1 VFPKELNE
9 FISTSNIV
17 KKEFLPGHDV
27 SLVHSG
33 KEFFDLLVKLI
44 DNSNSSVHFQTYIFD
59 DDITGN
65 LIADALKRAAFRGVK
80 IHLLLDGVGSYSLTR
95 EFIDR
100 LEATGVEFRFFSK
113 LPWHGITQAGRRL
126 HHKVVV
132 VDQSLALIGGINI
145 ANKYNDVDGKAWL
158 DYALLVK
165 GPIVRQAEIICKQL
179 SSRRFYKF
187 PKEKIQ
193 KIGEGGVEVRLMQ
206 NDWFRR
212 KNEISAGYK
221 TSLKDAKEEIIIVAS
236 YFIPSPRLLRILVS
250 ASKKGR
256 LIKIV
261 LSGQSDVALMRSAMY
276 FLYRKLLL
284 NNVRIFE
291 YKASVLH
298 AKVCVVDRETVS
310 IGSFNINHLSEFL
323 SVELNVDVK
332 NRNFANSFAQELD
345 LLMQKDC
352 DEIFLHDFDVKH
364 TALRQFSTYISF
376 KLISWS
382 MQLLSLFY
390 KVDSRKK

>member
-1 VFPKELNE
+1 
-9 FISTSNIV
+9 
-17 KKEFLPGHDV
+17 
-27 SLVHSG
+27 
-33 KEFFDLLVKLI
+33 
-44 DNSNSSVHFQTYIFD
+44 
-59 DDITGN
+59 
-65 LIADALKRAAFRGVK
+65 
-80 IHLLLDGVGSYSLTR
+80 
-95 EFIDR
+95 
-100 LEATGVEFRFFSK
+100 
-113 LPWHGITQAGRRL
+113 
-126 HHKVVV
+126 
-132 VDQSLALIGGINI
+132 
-145 ANKYNDVDGKAWL
+145 
-158 DYALLVK
+158 
-165 GPIVRQAEIICKQL
+165 
-179 SSRRFYKF
+179 
-187 PKEKIQ
+187 
-193 KIGEGGVEVRLMQ
+193 
-206 NDWFRR
+206 
-212 KNEISAGYK
+212 
-221 TSLKDAKEEIIIVAS
+221 
-236 YFIPSPRLLRILVS
+236 
-250 ASKKGR
+250 
-256 LIKIV
+256 
-261 LSGQSDVALMRSAMY
+261 MY